1 MDARAAERVLKAE
14 KLARDAAK
22 APVPTTAQIRRKMR
36 RQEGMHA
43 DLRNTR
49 PVSADAI
56 GLTEVEEFEQLRGA
70 AVAARLR
77 PGTADGVST
86 TKHHRMKETKGSKF
100 HSKQGGFI
108 PAGRDFG
115 LSALNPGRGKR
126 RKALAHEV
134 ELADRVEQTLTEVK
148 GSYFPR
154 SKNWS
159 VRANVENEG
168 PSHSQHN
175 EARVAQS
182 QRRVAGGSFV
192 VYQGQPSKLKERSR
206 NQARQMA
213 RLQQGCVLTETE
225 CEKLREN
232 FVATSKGKN
241 PTISFARFL
250 QVMQD
255 IGIGG
260 HESEVEF
267 FQRLYRVF
275 DTDRNG
281 QVDFEELHTGLS
293 SLLAGSA
300 RVKLQMFFDMFF
312 TEERQSAGLSKFNV
326 SSTTTTFT
334 AARFCVHSAQASP
347 AARTAV

>member
-14 KLARDAAK
+14 RMAREAAK

-126 RKALAHEV
+126 RRKMNTSERRRTFRL
-134 ELADRVEQTLTEVK
+134 LLPRRNPRRDIPRDIRRLNTK
-148 GSYFPR
+148 NKDNFPR
-154 SKNWS
+154 
-159 VRANVENEG
+159 
-168 PSHSQHN
+168 
-175 EARVAQS
+175 
-182 QRRVAGGSFV
+182 
-192 VYQGQPSKLKERSR
+192 
-206 NQARQMA
+206 
-213 RLQQGCVLTETE
+213 
-225 CEKLREN
+225 
-232 FVATSKGKN
+232 
-241 PTISFARFL
+241 
-250 QVMQD
+250 
-255 IGIGG
+255 
-260 HESEVEF
+260 
-267 FQRLYRVF
+267 
-275 DTDRNG
+275 
-281 QVDFEELHTGLS
+281 
-293 SLLAGSA
+293 
-300 RVKLQMFFDMFF
+300 
-312 TEERQSAGLSKFNV
+312 
-326 SSTTTTFT
+326 
-334 AARFCVHSAQASP
+334 
-347 AARTAV
+347 